1 MKIVSLVPSASEIIC
16 DLGLEKNLVG
26 VSHECNYPTSLRKIN
41 TVTSSNIDS
50 TKSQKEIDESV
61 REKVNE
67 NSPLYEVDTNQIN
80 QLKPD
85 IIITQGVCD
94 VCAISSDQVEVLLK
108 GQLCT
113 LPSSTKIISLNGR
126 SFDDICNDI
135 LTIGEILNQRD
146 RSQKIVNDAI
156 DERNKMSSMNKFNV
170 RVLCLEWIDP
180 YFSAG
185 HWVPEQIE
193 LAGFISAIG
202 KPGDQSRVLSVDEI
216 INSKPDIIAI
226 ICCGYSEEENKA
238 HLKQVME
245 DQRINGL
252 PPFKNRKIF
261 AFDSDGFFSRPTLR
275 ILEGAKKLRENIL
288 KKNN

>member
-26 VSHECNYPTSLRKIN
+26 VSHECNYPISLLKIN

-50 TKSQKEIDESV
+50 AKSQREIDKSV

-67 NSPLYEVDTNQIN
+67 NSPLYEVDIKKIN

-94 VCAISSDQVEVLLK
+94 VCAISSNQVEVLLK

-135 LTIGEILNQRD
+135 LTIGETLNQKD
-146 RSQKIVNDAI
+146 KSQKIVNDAI
-156 DERNKMSSMNKFNV
+156 DERNKMSSMSKFNV

-202 KPGDQSRVLSVDEI
+202 KPGDQSRVLSIDEI

-226 ICCGYSEEENKA
+226 ICCGYSEEENKV

-245 DQRINGL
+245 DQRINNL
-252 PPFKNRKIF
+252 PPFKNGKIL
-261 AFDSDGFFSRPTLR
+261 AFDSDGLFSRPTLR
-275 ILEGAKKLRENIL
+275 ILEGAKKLRESIL
-288 KKNN
+288 KK

>member
-26 VSHECNYPTSLRKIN
+26 VSHECNYPISLRKIN

-67 NSPLYEVDTNQIN
+67 NLPLYEVDTNQIN

-135 LTIGEILNQRD
+135 LTIGEALNQKE
-146 RSQKIVNDAI
+146 RSHKIVNDAI
-156 DERNKMSSMNKFNV
+156 DERNKMSSMSKFNV

-202 KPGDQSRVLSVDEI
+202 KPGDQSRVLSIDEI

-245 DQRINGL
+245 DQRINDL
-252 PPFKNRKIF
+252 PPFKNSKIF
-261 AFDSDGFFSRPTLR
+261 AFDSDGLFSRPTLR
-275 ILEGAKKLRENIL
+275 ILEGVKKLRENIL

>member
-26 VSHECNYPTSLRKIN
+26 VSHECSYPISLLKIN

-50 TKSQKEIDESV
+50 AKSQREIDKSV

-67 NSPLYEVDTNQIN
+67 NSPLYEVDIKKIN

-85 IIITQGVCD
+85 IIITQGICD
-94 VCAISSDQVEVLLK
+94 VCAISSNQVEVLLK

-135 LTIGEILNQRD
+135 LTIGETLNQKD
-146 RSQKIVNDAI
+146 KSQKIVNDAI
-156 DERNKMSSMNKFNV
+156 DEQNKMSSMSKFNL

-180 YFSAG
+180 
-185 HWVPEQIE
+185 
-193 LAGFISAIG
+193 
-202 KPGDQSRVLSVDEI
+202 
-216 INSKPDIIAI
+216 
-226 ICCGYSEEENKA
+226 
-238 HLKQVME
+238 
-245 DQRINGL
+245 
-252 PPFKNRKIF
+252 
-261 AFDSDGFFSRPTLR
+261 
-275 ILEGAKKLRENIL
+275 
-288 KKNN
+288 

>member
-26 VSHECNYPTSLRKIN
+26 VSHECNYPKSLRKIN

-50 TKSQKEIDESV
+50 TKSQKEIDELV

-156 DERNKMSSMNKFNV
+156 DERNKMSLMNKFNV

-245 DQRINGL
+245 DQRINDL

-261 AFDSDGFFSRPTLR
+261 AFDSDGLFSRPTLR